1 MMPCTARE
9 LCAAVGGTL
18 LQDSGAPVTGVTTD
32 SRAVQPGQLFIPLV
46 GERFD
51 GHAYIGKALDGG
63 AAGCL
68 TAREPEMLLPGKLY
82 IQVADTRLAL
92 KALASWYRNK
102 FDLPVVQVTGS
113 AGKTTTKEMI
123 ASVLSQRYNTLRT
136 EGNFNNDIGAPLT
149 LLRLMPEHQAAVI
162 ETGMNHFGE
171 IRYLGEMVRPDI
183 AVITNVGDAHI
194 ENLGNTR
201 QGILR
206 AKCEIFENLTPE
218 GVAVL
223 NGDDELLN
231 TVTLPQTILRCGV
244 DDGCGVRVTDID
256 DRGLEGVACTVTIE
270 GEHYRLTT
278 SAPGRYMIYPMA
290 MAAAIGRRLGLTG
303 EEIAAGVA
311 AYTTVGIQ
319 SVGLDAYIHQK
330 EHAID
335 YFWKVIEMLPLDKR
349 ILAYRYAAEEMKKQ
363 GKMNESRKF
372 LEEHIRLRDST
383 YYGRKE
389 ELLERMQN
397 LREYKKQ
404 QERILQVEKNLSDKE
419 VLSHRVVAFFAII
432 ILASFLFYY
441 RIKQNKNKLKIQL
454 LRTEQERNQSDLKR
468 KEAEIQYLKEKEE
481 KETIALARLNQRLE
495 YFKQLNEITIPIL
508 MQNRNKAGALH
519 LQ

>member
-1 MMPCTARE
+1 MTPCTARE
-9 LCAAVGGTL
+9 ICAAVGGTL

-51 GHAYIGKALDGG
+51 GHAYISKALDGG

-68 TAREPEMLLPGKLY
+68 TAAAPETLLPGKLY

-92 KALASWYRNK
+92 KALASWYRDK

-218 GVAVL
+218 GIAVL

-244 DDGCGVRVTDID
+244 GDGCGVRVTDID

-290 MAAAIGRRLGLTG
+290 MAAAIGRRLGLTR

-311 AYTTVGIQ
+311 AYTTVG
-319 SVGLDAYIHQK
+319 
-330 EHAID
+330 
-335 YFWKVIEMLPLDKR
+335 
-349 ILAYRYAAEEMKKQ
+349 
-363 GKMNESRKF
+363 SRMH
-372 LEEHIRLRDST
+372 LIRLP
-383 YYGRKE
+383 G
-389 ELLERMQN
+389 ERLVIDDCYNANPQSMAEG
-397 LREYKKQ
+397 LRMLAASPAQ
-404 QERILQVEKNLSDKE
+404 
-419 VLSHRVVAFFAII
+419 HRVAV
-432 ILASFLFYY
+432 LGDMGELG
-441 RIKQNKNKLKIQL
+441 QL
-454 LRTEQERNQSDLKR
+454 TAQAHRD
-468 KEAEIQYLKEKEE
+468 
-481 KETIALARLNQRLE
+481 
-495 YFKQLNEITIPIL
+495 
-508 MQNRNKAGALH
+508 MGALTRRLGLTAVAVGEKMH
-519 LQ
+519 ALTETDPQAQWFATVEEAMPAIRQLFTPGTAVLVKASHAMHFESIVKELEK

>member
-1 MMPCTARE
+1 MTPCTARE
-9 LCAAVGGTL
+9 ICAAVGGTL

-51 GHAYIGKALDGG
+51 GHAYIAKALDGG

-68 TAREPEMLLPGKLY
+68 TAAAPETLLPGKLY
-82 IQVADTRLAL
+82 IQAADTRLAL

-171 IRYLGEMVRPDI
+171 IRYLGEMGRPDI

-218 GVAVL
+218 GIAVL

-244 DDGCGVRVTDID
+244 GDGCGVRVTDID
-256 DRGLEGVACTVTIE
+256 DRGLEGVACTVSIE
-270 GEHYRLTT
+270 GERYRLTT

-311 AYTTVGIQ
+311 AYTTVG
-319 SVGLDAYIHQK
+319 
-330 EHAID
+330 
-335 YFWKVIEMLPLDKR
+335 
-349 ILAYRYAAEEMKKQ
+349 
-363 GKMNESRKF
+363 SRMH
-372 LEEHIRLRDST
+372 LIRLPGERLVIDDCYNANPQSMAEGLRMLAASPAQHRVAVLGDMGELGQLTAQAHRDMGALT
-383 YYGRKE
+383 RRLGLTAVAVGEKMHALTETDPQAQWFATVE
-389 ELLERMQN
+389 EAMPAIRQLFTPGTAVLVKASHAMHF
-397 LREYKKQ
+397 
-404 QERILQVEKNLSDKE
+404 ERIVKELEK
-419 VLSHRVVAFFAII
+419 
-432 ILASFLFYY
+432 
-441 RIKQNKNKLKIQL
+441 
-454 LRTEQERNQSDLKR
+454 
-468 KEAEIQYLKEKEE
+468 
-481 KETIALARLNQRLE
+481 
-495 YFKQLNEITIPIL
+495 
-508 MQNRNKAGALH
+508 
-519 LQ
+519 

>member
-1 MMPCTARE
+1 MTPCTARE
-9 LCAAVGGTL
+9 ICAAVGGTL

-51 GHAYIGKALDGG
+51 GHAYIAKALDGG

-68 TAREPEMLLPGKLY
+68 TAREPETLLPGKLY
-82 IQVADTRLAL
+82 IRVADTRLAL

-218 GVAVL
+218 GIAVL

-244 DDGCGVRVTDID
+244 GDGCGVRVTDID

-290 MAAAIGRRLGLTG
+290 MAAAIGRRLGLTR

-311 AYTTVGIQ
+311 AYTTVG
-319 SVGLDAYIHQK
+319 
-330 EHAID
+330 
-335 YFWKVIEMLPLDKR
+335 
-349 ILAYRYAAEEMKKQ
+349 
-363 GKMNESRKF
+363 SRMH
-372 LEEHIRLRDST
+372 LIRLP
-383 YYGRKE
+383 G
-389 ELLERMQN
+389 ERLVIDDCYNANPQSMAEG
-397 LREYKKQ
+397 LRMLAASPA
-404 QERILQVEKNLSDKE
+404 R
-419 VLSHRVVAFFAII
+419 HRVAV
-432 ILASFLFYY
+432 LGDMGELG
-441 RIKQNKNKLKIQL
+441 QL
-454 LRTEQERNQSDLKR
+454 TAQAHRD
-468 KEAEIQYLKEKEE
+468 
-481 KETIALARLNQRLE
+481 
-495 YFKQLNEITIPIL
+495 
-508 MQNRNKAGALH
+508 MGALTRRLGLTAVAVGEKMH
-519 LQ
+519 ALTETDPQAQWFATVEEAMPAIRQLFTPGTAVLVKASHAMHFESIVKELEK

>member
-1 MMPCTARE
+1 MTPCTARE
-9 LCAAVGGTL
+9 ICAAVGGTL

-51 GHAYIGKALDGG
+51 GHTYIAKALEGG

-68 TAREPEMLLPGKLY
+68 TAREPETLLPGKLY

-92 KALASWYRNK
+92 KALASWYRDK

-218 GVAVL
+218 GIAVL

-244 DDGCGVRVTDID
+244 GDGCGVRVTDID

-311 AYTTVGIQ
+311 AYTTVG
-319 SVGLDAYIHQK
+319 
-330 EHAID
+330 
-335 YFWKVIEMLPLDKR
+335 
-349 ILAYRYAAEEMKKQ
+349 
-363 GKMNESRKF
+363 SRMH
-372 LEEHIRLRDST
+372 LIRLP
-383 YYGRKE
+383 G
-389 ELLERMQN
+389 ERLVIDDCYNANPQSMAEG
-397 LREYKKQ
+397 LRMLAASPAQ
-404 QERILQVEKNLSDKE
+404 
-419 VLSHRVVAFFAII
+419 HRVAV
-432 ILASFLFYY
+432 LGDMGELG
-441 RIKQNKNKLKIQL
+441 QL
-454 LRTEQERNQSDLKR
+454 TAQAHRD
-468 KEAEIQYLKEKEE
+468 
-481 KETIALARLNQRLE
+481 
-495 YFKQLNEITIPIL
+495 
-508 MQNRNKAGALH
+508 MGALTRRLGLTAVAVGEKMH
-519 LQ
+519 ALTETDPQAQWFATVEEAMPAIRQLFTPGTAVLVKASHAMHFESIVKELEK

>member
-1 MMPCTARE
+1 MTPCTARE
-9 LCAAVGGTL
+9 ICAAVGGTL

-51 GHAYIGKALDGG
+51 GHAYISKALEGG

-68 TAREPEMLLPGKLY
+68 TAREPETLLPGKLY
-82 IQVADTRLAL
+82 IRVADTRLAL
-92 KALASWYRNK
+92 KALASWYRDK

-218 GVAVL
+218 GIAVL

-244 DDGCGVRVTDID
+244 GDGCGVRVTDID

-311 AYTTVGIQ
+311 AYTTVG
-319 SVGLDAYIHQK
+319 
-330 EHAID
+330 
-335 YFWKVIEMLPLDKR
+335 
-349 ILAYRYAAEEMKKQ
+349 
-363 GKMNESRKF
+363 SRMH
-372 LEEHIRLRDST
+372 LIRLPGERLVIDDCYNANPQSMAEGLRMLAASPARHRVAVLGDMGELGQLTAQAHRDMGALT
-383 YYGRKE
+383 RRLGLTAVAVGEKMHALTETDPQAQWFATVE
-389 ELLERMQN
+389 EAMPAIRQLFTPGTAVLVKASHAMHF
-397 LREYKKQ
+397 
-404 QERILQVEKNLSDKE
+404 ERIVKELEK
-419 VLSHRVVAFFAII
+419 
-432 ILASFLFYY
+432 
-441 RIKQNKNKLKIQL
+441 
-454 LRTEQERNQSDLKR
+454 
-468 KEAEIQYLKEKEE
+468 
-481 KETIALARLNQRLE
+481 
-495 YFKQLNEITIPIL
+495 
-508 MQNRNKAGALH
+508 
-519 LQ
+519 

>member
-1 MMPCTARE
+1 MTPCTARE
-9 LCAAVGGTL
+9 ICAAVGGTL
-18 LQDSGAPVTGVTTD
+18 LQDSGAPITGVTTD

-51 GHAYIGKALDGG
+51 GHAYIAKALDGG

-68 TAREPEMLLPGKLY
+68 TAREPETLLPGKLY
-82 IQVADTRLAL
+82 IRVADTRLAL
-92 KALASWYRNK
+92 KALASWYRDK

-218 GVAVL
+218 GIAVL

-244 DDGCGVRVTDID
+244 GDGCGVRVTDID
-256 DRGLEGVACTVTIE
+256 DRGLEGVACTVAVE

-311 AYTTVGIQ
+311 AYTTVG
-319 SVGLDAYIHQK
+319 
-330 EHAID
+330 
-335 YFWKVIEMLPLDKR
+335 
-349 ILAYRYAAEEMKKQ
+349 
-363 GKMNESRKF
+363 SRMH
-372 LEEHIRLRDST
+372 LIRLPGERLVIDDCYNANPQSMAEGLRMLAASPAQHRVAVLGDMGELGQLTAQAHRDMGALT
-383 YYGRKE
+383 RRLGLTAVAVGEKMHALTETDPQAQWFATVE
-389 ELLERMQN
+389 EAMPAIRQLFTPGTAVLVKASHAMHF
-397 LREYKKQ
+397 
-404 QERILQVEKNLSDKE
+404 ERIVKELEK
-419 VLSHRVVAFFAII
+419 
-432 ILASFLFYY
+432 
-441 RIKQNKNKLKIQL
+441 
-454 LRTEQERNQSDLKR
+454 
-468 KEAEIQYLKEKEE
+468 
-481 KETIALARLNQRLE
+481 
-495 YFKQLNEITIPIL
+495 
-508 MQNRNKAGALH
+508 
-519 LQ
+519 

>member
-1 MMPCTARE
+1 MTPCTARE

-51 GHAYIGKALDGG
+51 GHAYISKALDGG

-68 TAREPEMLLPGKLY
+68 TAAAPETLLPGKLY

-244 DDGCGVRVTDID
+244 GDGCGVRVTDID

-290 MAAAIGRRLGLTG
+290 MAVAIGRRLGLTG
-303 EEIAAGVA
+303 EEITAGVA
-311 AYTTVGIQ
+311 AYTTVG
-319 SVGLDAYIHQK
+319 
-330 EHAID
+330 
-335 YFWKVIEMLPLDKR
+335 
-349 ILAYRYAAEEMKKQ
+349 
-363 GKMNESRKF
+363 SRMH
-372 LEEHIRLRDST
+372 LIRLPGERLVIDDCYNANPQSMAEGLRMLAASPARHRVAVLGDMGELGQLTAQAHRDMGALT
-383 YYGRKE
+383 RRLGLTAVAVGEKMHALTETDPQAQWFATVE
-389 ELLERMQN
+389 EAMPAIRQLFTPGTAVLVKASHAMHF
-397 LREYKKQ
+397 
-404 QERILQVEKNLSDKE
+404 ERIVKELEK
-419 VLSHRVVAFFAII
+419 
-432 ILASFLFYY
+432 
-441 RIKQNKNKLKIQL
+441 
-454 LRTEQERNQSDLKR
+454 T
-468 KEAEIQYLKEKEE
+468 
-481 KETIALARLNQRLE
+481 
-495 YFKQLNEITIPIL
+495 
-508 MQNRNKAGALH
+508 
-519 LQ
+519 

>member
-1 MMPCTARE
+1 MTPCTARE
-9 LCAAVGGTL
+9 ICAAVGGTL

-51 GHAYIGKALDGG
+51 GHAYIAKALDGG

-68 TAREPEMLLPGKLY
+68 TAREPETLLPGKLY

-92 KALASWYRNK
+92 KALASWYRDK

-244 DDGCGVRVTDID
+244 GDGCGVRVTDID

-303 EEIAAGVA
+303 AEIAAGVA
-311 AYTTVGIQ
+311 AYTTVG
-319 SVGLDAYIHQK
+319 
-330 EHAID
+330 
-335 YFWKVIEMLPLDKR
+335 
-349 ILAYRYAAEEMKKQ
+349 
-363 GKMNESRKF
+363 SRMH
-372 LEEHIRLRDST
+372 LIRLPGERLVIDDCYNANPQSMAEGLRMLAASPAQHRVAVLGDMGELGQLTAQAHRDMGALT
-383 YYGRKE
+383 RRLGLTAVAVGEKMRALTETDPQAQWFATVE
-389 ELLERMQN
+389 EAMPAIRQLFTPGTAVLVKASHAMHF
-397 LREYKKQ
+397 
-404 QERILQVEKNLSDKE
+404 ERIVKELEK
-419 VLSHRVVAFFAII
+419 
-432 ILASFLFYY
+432 
-441 RIKQNKNKLKIQL
+441 
-454 LRTEQERNQSDLKR
+454 
-468 KEAEIQYLKEKEE
+468 
-481 KETIALARLNQRLE
+481 
-495 YFKQLNEITIPIL
+495 
-508 MQNRNKAGALH
+508 
-519 LQ
+519 

>member
-1 MMPCTARE
+1 MIGCTVQQ
-9 LCAAVGGTL
+9 LCNAVGGTL
-18 LQDSGAPVTGVTTD
+18 LQESGAVVTEVSTD
-32 SRAVQPGQLFIPLV
+32 SRSIPAGALFVPLV

-51 GHAYIGKALDGG
+51 GHDYLDAALAGG

-68 TAREPEMLLPGKLY
+68 TAKKPISLLDGKFY
-82 IQVADTRLAL
+82 IQVPDTLEAL
-92 KALASWYRNK
+92 KALAAWYRDK
-102 FDLPVVQVTGS
+102 FTIPMVQVTGS

-218 GVAVL
+218 GIAVL

-244 DDGCGVRVTDID
+244 GDGCGVRVTDID

-311 AYTTVGIQ
+311 AYTTVG
-319 SVGLDAYIHQK
+319 
-330 EHAID
+330 
-335 YFWKVIEMLPLDKR
+335 
-349 ILAYRYAAEEMKKQ
+349 
-363 GKMNESRKF
+363 SRMH
-372 LEEHIRLRDST
+372 LIRLPGERLVIDDCYNANPQSMAEGLRMLAASPAQHRVAVLGDMGELGQLTAQAHRDMGALT
-383 YYGRKE
+383 RRLGLTAVAVGEKMHALTETDPQAQWFATVE
-389 ELLERMQN
+389 EARPAIRQLFTPGTAVLVKASHAMHF
-397 LREYKKQ
+397 
-404 QERILQVEKNLSDKE
+404 ERIVKELEK
-419 VLSHRVVAFFAII
+419 
-432 ILASFLFYY
+432 
-441 RIKQNKNKLKIQL
+441 
-454 LRTEQERNQSDLKR
+454 
-468 KEAEIQYLKEKEE
+468 
-481 KETIALARLNQRLE
+481 
-495 YFKQLNEITIPIL
+495 
-508 MQNRNKAGALH
+508 
-519 LQ
+519 

>member
-18 LQDSGAPVTGVTTD
+18 LQDSGAAVTGVTTD
-32 SRAVQPGQLFIPLV
+32 SRTVQPGELFIPLV

-51 GHAYIGKALDGG
+51 GHAYISKALEGG

-68 TAREPEMLLPGKLY
+68 TAREPETLLPGKLY

-218 GVAVL
+218 GIAVL

-244 DDGCGVRVTDID
+244 GDGCGVRVTDID

-311 AYTTVGIQ
+311 AYTTVG
-319 SVGLDAYIHQK
+319 
-330 EHAID
+330 
-335 YFWKVIEMLPLDKR
+335 
-349 ILAYRYAAEEMKKQ
+349 
-363 GKMNESRKF
+363 SRMH
-372 LEEHIRLRDST
+372 LIRLPGERLVIDDCYNANPQSMAEGLRMLAASPSRHRVAVLGDMGELGQLTAQAHRDMGALT
-383 YYGRKE
+383 RRLGLTAVAVGEKMHALTETDPQAQWFATVE
-389 ELLERMQN
+389 EAMPAIRQLFTPGTAVLVKASHAMHF
-397 LREYKKQ
+397 
-404 QERILQVEKNLSDKE
+404 ERIVKELEK
-419 VLSHRVVAFFAII
+419 
-432 ILASFLFYY
+432 
-441 RIKQNKNKLKIQL
+441 
-454 LRTEQERNQSDLKR
+454 
-468 KEAEIQYLKEKEE
+468 
-481 KETIALARLNQRLE
+481 
-495 YFKQLNEITIPIL
+495 
-508 MQNRNKAGALH
+508 
-519 LQ
+519 

>member
-1 MMPCTARE
+1 MTPCTARE
-9 LCAAVGGTL
+9 ICAAVGGTL

-68 TAREPEMLLPGKLY
+68 TAAAPETLLPGKLY

-92 KALASWYRNK
+92 KALASWYRDK

-244 DDGCGVRVTDID
+244 GDGCGVRVTDID

-311 AYTTVGIQ
+311 AYTTVG
-319 SVGLDAYIHQK
+319 
-330 EHAID
+330 
-335 YFWKVIEMLPLDKR
+335 
-349 ILAYRYAAEEMKKQ
+349 
-363 GKMNESRKF
+363 SRMH
-372 LEEHIRLRDST
+372 LIRLPGERLVIDDCYNANPQSMAEGLRMLAASPSRHRVAVLGDMGELGQLTAQAHRDMGALT
-383 YYGRKE
+383 RRLGLTAVAVGEKMHALTETDPQAQWFATVE
-389 ELLERMQN
+389 EAMPAIRQLFTPGTAVLVKASHAMHF
-397 LREYKKQ
+397 
-404 QERILQVEKNLSDKE
+404 ERIVKELEK
-419 VLSHRVVAFFAII
+419 
-432 ILASFLFYY
+432 
-441 RIKQNKNKLKIQL
+441 
-454 LRTEQERNQSDLKR
+454 
-468 KEAEIQYLKEKEE
+468 
-481 KETIALARLNQRLE
+481 
-495 YFKQLNEITIPIL
+495 
-508 MQNRNKAGALH
+508 
-519 LQ
+519 